1 MTQPVLPHTDAAFLH
16 QFLREVLGTRAS
28 LASYEVLKATDD
40 YLVLHANLDGGGADV
55 TVKLAGP
62 HAQLATP
69 FDQSAYVNTLVR
81 RAGVPTYEV
90 LAADVSSATWPWRYL
105 ISTWVPGETWASLPV
120 RHRPQDLQGVYRELG
135 AAVAALHT
143 IRFGDFGELTADGLV
158 RSDGSYVPALLA
170 RARRR
175 LQLLSSEAYAD
186 LFEATVDANAG
197 LFDDPPAPCLSHDDL
212 NNTNIVLRHDGGSW
226 HLAAIIDFEAAWVG
240 SCEPDLARLEFWRG
254 MMDESF
260 WQSYGAV
267 MPVTDGFWRRRNI
280 QRLLWCLEFAR
291 PTTSHLTDTATVCAA
306 LGIAP
311 VTFT

>member
-1 MTQPVLPHTDAAFLH
+1 VLPHTDTAFLR
-16 QFLREVLGTRAS
+16 QFLREVLGTCAS
-28 LASYEVLKATDD
+28 LASYEVLKEADD
-40 YLVLHANLDGGGADV
+40 YLVLHADLGGASDV
-55 TVKLAGP
+55 TVKLAGR

-90 LAADVSSATWPWRYL
+90 LATDVSNATWPWRYL
-105 ISTWVPGETWASLPV
+105 ISTWVQGETWASLPV
-120 RHRPQDLQGVYRELG
+120 RHRPQDLQDVYREFG

-143 IRFGDFGELTADGLV
+143 IRFGDFGELTADCLV
-158 RSDGSYVPALLA
+158 RSDGSYVSALLA

-186 LFEATVDANAG
+186 LFEAIVEANAS

-212 NNTNIVLRHDGGSW
+212 NPTNLVLLQDGDSW

-254 MMDESF
+254 MIDDSF
-260 WQSYGAV
+260 WQAYGAV

-311 VTFT
+311 VVFT